1 MAQGR
6 HGEPEMTKIDCIR
19 RSVVTTHQID
29 ELPSIPT
36 QSWVQQCANALCSIH
51 PRIAVASLVC
61 TLQPSED
68 RLSVY
73 SSGACF
79 ADSSRNDDMGS
90 RNPLALQDRCERL
103 TKLGIPIPESALQTG
118 IVAPIQSL
126 LSNWPQTPIARLFSG
141 TQLIHPVL
149 QIVPIKRTESS
160 YLCLINLF
168 GFASDTPSSPPS
180 EALALISAIHTP
192 LRLRAHAALEFV
204 NNPRAWLTDREQHVL
219 ELLIEGQ
226 SVRSIAEQLGRSAHT
241 VHDHVKNLHK
251 KIGASSRGELIAKAI
266 GHTPHELRVSYP
278 DPVTHAF
285 PSDQNLTELKP
296 ERLTARPLR

>member
-1 MAQGR
+1 MSI
-6 HGEPEMTKIDCIR
+6 MDCIR
-19 RSVVTTHQID
+19 RSVRTTHHID
-29 ELPSIPT
+29 ELPSTPT
-36 QSWVQQCANALCSIH
+36 QSWVEQCANALCSIH

-61 TLQPSED
+61 TLHLNED

-79 ADSSRNDDMGS
+79 ADSSRNDDIGT
-90 RNPLALQDRCERL
+90 RTPLALQDRCERL
-103 TKLGIPIPESALQTG
+103 TKLGIPIPESSLQTG
-118 IVAPIQSL
+118 LVAPVQSL
-126 LSNWPQTPIARLFSG
+126 LTNWSQTPIARVFSG
-141 TQLIHPVL
+141 TQLIHPIL
-149 QIVPIKRTESS
+149 HIIPIKKTESAH
-160 YLCLINLF
+160 LCLINLY
-168 GFASDTPSSPPS
+168 GFASDTPSPPPS
-180 EALALISAIHTP
+180 DALALISAIHAP

-278 DPVTHAF
+278 DPITHPF

>member
-1 MAQGR
+1 MSLSGISLRSLCA
-6 HGEPEMTKIDCIR
+6 HGFLGNYHRFPITTTCFDRSYYSVSVTLNDKIIILINTTLGSVEPHRLARERVMTKTDYIR
-19 RSVVTTHQID
+19 RSVLTTHHID

-51 PRIAVASLVC
+51 PRIAAASLVC

-126 LSNWPQTPIARLFSG
+126 LSNWSQTPIAKLFSG
-141 TQLIHPVL
+141 T
-149 QIVPIKRTESS
+149 
-160 YLCLINLF
+160 
-168 GFASDTPSSPPS
+168 
-180 EALALISAIHTP
+180 
-192 LRLRAHAALEFV
+192 
-204 NNPRAWLTDREQHVL
+204 
-219 ELLIEGQ
+219 
-226 SVRSIAEQLGRSAHT
+226 
-241 VHDHVKNLHK
+241 
-251 KIGASSRGELIAKAI
+251 
-266 GHTPHELRVSYP
+266 
-278 DPVTHAF
+278 
-285 PSDQNLTELKP
+285 
-296 ERLTARPLR
+296 